1 MKSLLIDETPTTL
14 EISLRR
20 TFPQR
25 LFTFAGGLAI
35 LAAGAALLL
44 ILSPQAEFLRIV
56 REDGHM
62 ECTAG
67 ESLPGWKAVTR
78 QTLLTEKP
86 VTASVEAVPENGGTH
101 YRMLLQ
107 TEEERL
113 YFGGTKHDQHEAG
126 DAVSRVNEFLE
137 SGEGSVFEYRE
148 NFWWWSP
155 GPFLVLGF
163 TAGLFFLFLSR
174 QTEVWIFDRC
184 GNQLTREL
192 RLFFPICLKRRPL
205 YSVRAARVI
214 EVRDAGGDALRCLRL
229 SLDAGE
235 TIDMATVAGSSE
247 VSAHLDGCAERIT
260 GFLLERSVRL
270 DSLPEQPA
278 MA

>member
-14 EISLRR
+14 EISLKR

-25 LFTFAGGLAI
+25 LFTVAAGLAF
-35 LAAGAALLL
+35 LAAVAALLL
-44 ILSPQAEFLRIV
+44 ILSPRAEFLRIV
-56 REDGHM
+56 REDGHV

-67 ESLPGWKAVTR
+67 ESLPGGKAVTR
-78 QTLLTEKP
+78 QFLLTEKP

-107 TEEERL
+107 TEDERL
-113 YFGGTKHDQHEAG
+113 YFGETKHDQHEAG

-137 SGEGSVFEYRE
+137 SGDGSAFEYRG
-148 NFWWWSP
+148 NLWWWSP

-163 TAGLFFLFLSR
+163 AAGLFFLFLAR
-174 QTEVWIFDRC
+174 QSDVWIFDRR

-192 RLFFPICLKRRPL
+192 RLFIPICLKRRPL

-214 EVRDAGGDALRCLRL
+214 EVPDAGGDALRCLRL

-235 TIDMATVAGSSE
+235 TIDMATFAGSSE
-247 VSAHLDGCAERIT
+247 VSARLDGCAERIT

-270 DSLPEQPA
+270 DSLPAQPA
-278 MA
+278 IV